1 MFHCDIAIFPS
12 SMALFDLLCIREC
25 GGTRFNWASSDFSLR
40 FTQLSPLPLIS
51 PVHDPFIYIRRTT
64 RNVRQIFLVLSNRDK
79 VVQTLSNGE
88 QTQEIF
94 SCVSYSCGK
103 HWFAADRTFPTDRQ
117 CKVST
122 TKASTSAVTQTGPFL
137 LIASFP
143 PHIFHLFAPN
153 SLSKSSHYLYL
164 CL

>member
-1 MFHCDIAIFPS
+1 MQQYHVAIVILTLIYLQCFLSKSPRQIFSCYQFDNCRLKELKCLIVTLLYFHLRWP
-12 SMALFDLLCIREC
+12 LCIREC

-40 FTQLSPLPLIS
+40 FTHLSPLPLIS

-64 RNVRQIFLVLSNRDK
+64 RNVRQIFLVLSNRDE

-103 HWFAADRTFPTDRQ
+103 HWFAADRTFPTDR
-117 CKVST
+117 
-122 TKASTSAVTQTGPFL
+122 
-137 LIASFP
+137 
-143 PHIFHLFAPN
+143 
-153 SLSKSSHYLYL
+153 
-164 CL
+164 